1 MDEKNKIHH
10 KEKIEMAEFKYEVT
24 ETLGTLSETGNGWA
38 KELNLVSWSDRA
50 PVYDL
55 RTWTGNHERMGK
67 GITMTKE
74 EIVALRDILNSL
86 NLD

>member
-1 MDEKNKIHH
+1 MA
-10 KEKIEMAEFKYEVT
+10 AEFKYEVT
-24 ETLGTLSETGNGWA
+24 ETLGVLSETGNGWS
-38 KELNLVSWSDRA
+38 KEINLVSWSDRA

-55 RTWTGNHERMGK
+55 RTWTADHERMGK

-74 EIVALRDILNSL
+74 EVIQLRAILNSI

>member
-1 MDEKNKIHH
+1 
-10 KEKIEMAEFKYEVT
+10 MAEFKYEVT
-24 ETLGTLSETGNGWA
+24 EVLGTLSETGNGWS
-38 KELNLVSWSDRA
+38 KEINLVSWNDRS

-55 RTWTGNHERMGK
+55 RTWTADHERMGK

-74 EIVALRDILNSL
+74 EVIQLRNILNSI

>member
-1 MDEKNKIHH
+1 
-10 KEKIEMAEFKYEVT
+10 MAEFKYEVT
-24 ETLGTLSETGNGWA
+24 ETLGTLSETGNRWA

-55 RTWTGNHERMGK
+55 RTWTGDHERMGK

-74 EIVALRDILNSL
+74 EVIALRDILNSIE
-86 NLD
+86 LD

>member
-1 MDEKNKIHH
+1 
-10 KEKIEMAEFKYEVT
+10 MAEFKYQVT

-55 RTWTGNHERMGK
+55 RTWTSDHARMGK

-74 EIVALRDILNSL
+74 EIVALRNVLNSL
-86 NLD
+86 DLD